1 MEIPS
6 GFFICYQTKNLVNCF
21 MKKLFLI
28 FLLIGISR
36 QMYAQQVQYLSG
48 TIKDEKGNTLP
59 GSGIY
64 ISGYKIATVSN
75 NDGDYRLPLSPGN
88 YDVLIKMIG
97 FLPQN
102 QNITITDKAVK
113 LDITLKESIIALNEV
128 VVKPDPN
135 RAYYINFFK
144 TNFIGTTPNARQCK
158 LLNPSVLNINYDEEA
173 GTLFI
178 NCTDFLIIENKAL
191 GYKIKYLINDFQYNY
206 KTKIVY
212 FEGFPV
218 YEDLPGSHSKKKKW
232 AKARL
237 MAYNGSSQHFFKSL
251 YDGTSE
257 LEGFKIFKVHKE
269 ENINRPDENLIRQK
283 IKRFSISEFENH
295 RVVNDSLNY
304 WFNKKNLPKT
314 ISYLDKN
321 PVLTDT
327 LVHSKTNVIKYL
339 DYADILYVIYTKEKE
354 GLAYQNSFQTKSI
367 NITDDSSNQSSMV
380 YLILKPIYFYAL
392 GNVYNPRSMLFEGYW
407 AWEKIADSVSLDYIP
422 NN

>member
-1 MEIPS
+1 
-6 GFFICYQTKNLVNCF
+6 
-21 MKKLFLI
+21 MKKLLLI
-28 FLLIGISR
+28 FFLIGISR
-36 QMYAQQVQYLSG
+36 QTYAQQVQYLSG
-48 TIKDEKGNTLP
+48 TIKDDSGNALP
-59 GSGIY
+59 GAGIY

-102 QNITITDKAVK
+102 QNITIIDQAIK
-113 LDITLKESIIALNEV
+113 LDIVLKESVISLNEV

-144 TNFIGTTPNARQCK
+144 TNFIGITPNAEQCK
-158 LLNPSVLNINYDEEA
+158 VLNPSVLNINYDEEA
-173 GTLFI
+173 GILFI

-218 YEDLPGSHSKKKKW
+218 YEDLEGSRTRKKRW
-232 AKARL
+232 SKARL
-237 MAYNGSSQHFFKSL
+237 TAYNGSSQHFFKSL
-251 YDGTSE
+251 YDETSE
-257 LEGFKIFKVHKE
+257 LEGFRIFKIHKE
-269 ENINRPDENLIRQK
+269 VNINRPDEELIRQK
-283 IKRFSISEFENH
+283 IKQFVVSKSSSSTAIS
-295 RVVNDSLNY
+295 DSLNY
-304 WFNKKNLPKT
+304 WINKKNLPKT
-314 ISYLDKN
+314 ISYLDKK

-327 LVHSKTNVIKYL
+327 LVHHKSNHIKYL
-339 DYADILYVIYTKEKE
+339 DYTDILYVIYTKEKE

-380 YLILKPIYFYAL
+380 YLLIRPIYFYAS
-392 GNVYNPRSMLFEGYW
+392 GNVYNPKSLLFEGYW
-407 AWEKIADSVSLDYIP
+407 AWEKIADSVPMDYKPVISTH
-422 NN
+422 